1 MITMEP
7 NTIVSTITSVGF
19 PIFACLALGWFV
31 YYQTNQNAKQLDQIR
46 QEHKEEMK
54 NLAECIQ
61 NNTLALQKLIDK
73 IGD

>member
-1 MITMEP
+1 MEP
-7 NTIVSTITSVGF
+7 NTIVSIITSVGF
-19 PIFACLALGWFV
+19 PIFSCLALGWFV

-46 QEHKEEMK
+46 QEHKEEVK
-54 NLAECIQ
+54 SLAECIQ